1 MLYGKNKK
9 GLESS
14 TLVEMLLIIG
24 ATVVLLNVFTAA
36 TTYAGEKTSESLC
49 KNFNTIRF
57 GTKVETPVGNYNL
70 VPRACKTIDK
80 SDLPTKDYKDHID
93 GPKEGAK
100 AEIRDLMSKCW
111 GMWIEGKQPNMFESQ
126 WYNLQNGCFVCYTFG
141 IDKNTGSFS
150 YDEYTASL
158 YNPYYAVDSSD
169 KCAGSLGGFCR
180 EGCIKSSERE
190 AGSYKCKQ
198 GEKCCISADNNK
210 CENKG
215 GKCLPESKGEYI
227 IKYINDDWRCES
239 GGACFVK
246 ADNMMSYL
254 DYIHGGVNPPAAPS
268 RIRFGDKDDF
278 NPNNKYAIA
287 FVSPGKSW
295 DLSTLLGLTVTGGG
309 LYVVVGVAAASGI
322 FTIPTLVAVTAA
334 TATGLITSSSGT
346 VNDINFILIS
356 KYDTVKDKCAI
367 EAGVGQK

>member
-36 TTYAGEKTSESLC
+36 TTYASEKTSESLC
-49 KNFNTIRF
+49 KNFNALRF
-57 GTKVETPVGNYNL
+57 GAVKTPVGTYN
-70 VPRACKTIDK
+70 VVSRPCKTIEK
-80 SDLPTKDYKDHID
+80 GNLPSKDYKGHID

-100 AEIRDLMSKCW
+100 AEIRESMARCW
-111 GMWIEGKQPNMFESQ
+111 SMWAEGKEPNMFESQ

-141 IDKNTGSFS
+141 IDKNAGSFS

-215 GKCLPESKGEYI
+215 GKCLSEPTGEYI

-254 DYIHGGVNPPAAPS
+254 DYIQGGVSPPAAPS
-268 RIRFGDKDDF
+268 KIRFGDKDGF
-278 NPNNKYAIA
+278 NPINKYAIS
-287 FVSPGKSW
+287 FVSPGKNFGF
-295 DLSTLLGLTVTGGG
+295 DTTAGLITTAGGAVLTIAG
-309 LYVVVGVAAASGI
+309 IVSGVG
-322 FTIPTLVAVTAA
+322 TIPTLIVAGSTLYSGALTV
-334 TATGLITSSSGT
+334 SSGSP
-346 VNDINFILIS
+346 NDVNFILIS

-367 EAGVGQK
+367 ESGVGQK